1 VICQDRLGL
10 LEQKRD
16 WIRLEELTEY
26 YCIVRAVVLGRAA
39 RSYLDALDDRA
50 IWRLLRERRATA
62 TRWQEPEEEKEKE
75 AESLVA
81 RAALPPPP
89 ALVDCL
95 VSGVRYLHPVRHASS
110 SSSSSRAS
118 SSSAS

>member
-1 VICQDRLGL
+1 LTGL
-10 LEQKRD
+10 EG
-16 WIRLEELTEY
+16 LTVTEH
-26 YCIVRAVVLGRAA
+26 YCIVCAVVLGRAA

-110 SSSSSRAS
+110 SSSSSSSSRAS